1 LSSNGALQ
9 ITLFIAWMAKSAR
22 QRTPQAQSRG
32 TFGSSVLS
40 VPLHECRGFEAV
52 EWRSWGRVT
61 EEDVEPGLVAGAVTR
76 SARHFVAKVRSVLYF
91 G

>member
-1 LSSNGALQ
+1 
-9 ITLFIAWMAKSAR
+9 MAKSAR